1 MLDGLILGAY
11 TVEPALDVLAAREG
25 EWYELLAGIDGAA
38 GVEVPYRGGLHRD
51 GAAKLAERLPSG
63 WRVVATMLPATMIT
77 MRGAREYGLASPDAD
92 GRARAVRDLA
102 AVRDDI
108 QRLNDA
114 TGTATVLGVHLH
126 SAPRGVADAAA
137 FTASLTELAGR
148 DWDGAALI
156 VEHCDAAR
164 PDGQVAKGFLSLAA
178 ETEIARSVGVT
189 QAINWGRSAIEGRS
203 AETAAQHIAELA
215 AAGTL
220 GGVMFSGTSATG
232 GALAPAWEDLHNPLD
247 TVDPTSL
254 LTEYEVDRS
263 VAAWAGLLPPFVG
276 VKVIDPS
283 RATELDDRLEPLR
296 VTAAAVRRA
305 LAG

>member
-1 MLDGLILGAY
+1 MLGGLILGAY
-11 TVEPALDVLAAREG
+11 TVEPTPDVLAARER

-38 GVEVPYRGGLHRD
+38 GLEVPYRDGLHRD
-51 GAAKLAERLPSG
+51 GAARLAERLPAG
-63 WRVVATMLPATMIT
+63 WRVAVTMLPATMIT
-77 MRGAREYGLASPDAD
+77 MRGAGEYGLASPDAD
-92 GRARAVRDLA
+92 ARARAVRDLD

-108 QRLNDA
+108 HRLNDA
-114 TGTATVLGVHLH
+114 TGAATVLGVHLH
-126 SAPRGVADAAA
+126 SAPRAVADAAA
-137 FTASLTELAGR
+137 FTASLTELAGQ

-156 VEHCDAAR
+156 VEHCDAVR
-164 PDGQVAKGFLSLAA
+164 PDGQVAKGFLPLAA

-203 AETAAQHIAELA
+203 AEAPAQHIAELA

-232 GALAPAWEDLHNPLD
+232 GALAPAWEDLHHPLD

-254 LTEYEVDRS
+254 LTEYEIDRS
-263 VAAWAGLLPPFVG
+263 VAAWAGSLPSFVG